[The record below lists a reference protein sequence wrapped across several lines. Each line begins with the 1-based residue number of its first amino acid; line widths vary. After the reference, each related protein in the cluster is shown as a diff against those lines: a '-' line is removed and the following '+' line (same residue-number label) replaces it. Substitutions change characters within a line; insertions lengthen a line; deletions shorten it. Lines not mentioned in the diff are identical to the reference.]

1 MSLTIGPT
9 ENLEEASRAL
19 APSLGPGHH
28 AEFYDDAAYPAL
40 AIAAYLAEALRAG
53 GAAVAIAADLHLSEL
68 RSALVA
74 SDVDVA
80 GEVDRGRLLLL
91 DGDETLAALCR
102 DGEPDDGA
110 FEDVIGRLVRSLAGR
125 FGNVRAFGEMVDI
138 LCRSGRASSA
148 LALEGL
154 WNHLRAS
161 VPFDLLCA
169 YGLTSFE
176 RAGAEPDFT
185 RVCDAHGRVRI
196 SSADESAGLDPARLT
211 AHLEQRRRAL
221 DYEAGRRA
229 QLEAEQLR
237 HASAE
242 KHLAAV
248 TRLLSSSLE
257 YDETVGRVAELAV
270 PAFGDWC
277 AVDLLS
283 DDYRVCSRVSVA
295 RRSAA
300 GTVALVRRDLRSPEV
315 ADCVGRVTV
324 ERRSEVRR
332 DAGREELRA
341 IGFDGEHLAALGPL
355 RSWIV
360 APLVARGR
368 AIGALSLG
376 ACERNFDAR
385 DVWVAEQLAA
395 TAACAIDNARL
406 HHATQQA
413 LARAEEASR
422 LKDEFLATVSHELRT
437 PLNAVLGW
445 AAILARK
452 APEAATL
459 AKGLAAIRRNA
470 EAQTKIIED
479 ILDVSRMVTGK
490 LRLDP
495 RPIDMI
501 ALVRDALDVVRPS
514 ADAKGIALGFV
525 VEPHD
530 AGCLLI
536 GDGPRLQQAVWNL
549 LSNAVKF
556 TPPAGRVG
564 VHVVQDGPHVDV
576 IVTDS
581 GCGIDPAF
589 LPHVFDAF
597 RQADGSSTRT
607 FAGLGLGLALV
618 RHIVELHGG
627 HVVAE
632 SAGRGEGATFR
643 MVLPVRVAARL
654 AGSAQRPVAP
664 ATPPEL
670 APDELG
676 DVRVLVVD
684 DEPDSRDVLER
695 ILREAGATVVVAG
708 SAAEAI
714 AAVDRFRP
722 SVIVSDIGL
731 PGEDGNAFIR
741 GVRARGGQEGGL
753 VPAIALTAYARSE
766 ERILALA
773 SGYSAHL
780 AKPADPTELIALVA
794 SLRRLSRPG

>member
-1 MSLTIGPT
+1 MLRSAPSGISAPGGRGGHGAPRFCGVRAEERHLSSHRGLRRHPTGQAGIGARTRRSKRKCGCRTPVVSARCEPSITRALTRRKLGRGERSHATQPRTARIVIEPDADTLSPVSLTIGPT

-300 GTVALVRRDLRSPEV
+300 E
-315 ADCVGRVTV
+315 
-324 ERRSEVRR
+324 
-332 DAGREELRA
+332 
-341 IGFDGEHLAALGPL
+341 I
-355 RSWIV
+355 
-360 APLVARGR
+360 GR
-368 AIGALSLG
+368 A
-376 ACERNFDAR
+376 
-385 DVWVAEQLAA
+385 
-395 TAACAIDNARL
+395 
-406 HHATQQA
+406 
-413 LARAEEASR
+413 
-422 LKDEFLATVSHELRT
+422 
-437 PLNAVLGW
+437 
-445 AAILARK
+445 
-452 APEAATL
+452 
-459 AKGLAAIRRNA
+459 
-470 EAQTKIIED
+470 
-479 ILDVSRMVTGK
+479 
-490 LRLDP
+490 
-495 RPIDMI
+495 
-501 ALVRDALDVVRPS
+501 
-514 ADAKGIALGFV
+514 
-525 VEPHD
+525 
-530 AGCLLI
+530 
-536 GDGPRLQQAVWNL
+536 
-549 LSNAVKF
+549 
-556 TPPAGRVG
+556 
-564 VHVVQDGPHVDV
+564 HV
-576 IVTDS
+576 
-581 GCGIDPAF
+581 
-589 LPHVFDAF
+589 
-597 RQADGSSTRT
+597 
-607 FAGLGLGLALV
+607 
-618 RHIVELHGG
+618 
-627 HVVAE
+627 
-632 SAGRGEGATFR
+632 
-643 MVLPVRVAARL
+643 
-654 AGSAQRPVAP
+654 
-664 ATPPEL
+664 
-670 APDELG
+670 
-676 DVRVLVVD
+676 
-684 DEPDSRDVLER
+684 
-695 ILREAGATVVVAG
+695 
-708 SAAEAI
+708 
-714 AAVDRFRP
+714 
-722 SVIVSDIGL
+722 
-731 PGEDGNAFIR
+731 
-741 GVRARGGQEGGL
+741 
-753 VPAIALTAYARSE
+753 
-766 ERILALA
+766 
-773 SGYSAHL
+773 
-780 AKPADPTELIALVA
+780 
-794 SLRRLSRPG
+794 